1 MEIRVIESMRRMRDK
16 RRKGRK
22 ESRLERK
29 SGRKVRRK
37 EILKRKQSRESD
49 KMVAGREDSSG
60 AMMRETWRELEEIEY
75 RGKSRI

>member
-37 EILKRKQSRESD
+37 EILKRKHR
-49 KMVAGREDSSG
+49 
-60 AMMRETWRELEEIEY
+60 IE
-75 RGKSRI
+75 RATRW